1 MANGDSAAT
10 ALIARLTLLMLNL
23 VLLGLGIALCVLG
36 SNEDGTAGLIRAIYA
51 EGGLTMA
58 AFQKPDVALA
68 VSGAFIICTSLQVRA
83 HARPRILTR
92 SSLPRS
98 PPSHPAGF
106 GGAESR
112 AQFQLGAN
120 NRSPPCPELPGLP
133 RILHR
138 LEAHPLHV
146 PHHVSLSPR
155 RCHILRG
162 DDARVQG

>member
-10 ALIARLTLLMLNL
+10 ALIARLTLLTLNL

-68 VSGAFIICTSLQVRA
+68 VSGAFIISTSIQVRA
-83 HARPRILTR
+83 HAHPPR

-98 PPSHPAGF
+98 PPPTPPDSAGR
-106 GGAESR
+106 GSR
-112 AQFQLGAN
+112 AHFNSALTIAPPVSRTPRAASELAPA
-120 NRSPPCPELPGLP
+120 RSAPSSRTTPC
-133 RILHR
+133 
-138 LEAHPLHV
+138 
-146 PHHVSLSPR
+146 VSFSSPVSYSAR
-155 RCHILRG
+155 R
-162 DDARVQG
+162 

>member
-83 HARPRILTR
+83 HAHPH
-92 SSLPRS
+92 SLFPT
-98 PPSHPAGF
+98 PLAT
-106 GGAESR
+106 
-112 AQFQLGAN
+112 
-120 NRSPPCPELPGLP
+120 LP
-133 RILHR
+133 
-138 LEAHPLHV
+138 
-146 PHHVSLSPR
+146 PR
-155 RCHILRG
+155 RIRRG
-162 DDARVQG
+162 GIPRAISTRR

>member
-83 HARPRILTR
+83 HAHPHTCRAP
-92 SSLPRS
+92 
-98 PPSHPAGF
+98 PPSP
-106 GGAESR
+106 R
-112 AQFQLGAN
+112 A
-120 NRSPPCPELPGLP
+120 ELPAAVGP
-133 RILHR
+133 ER
-138 LEAHPLHV
+138 AP
-146 PHHVSLSPR
+146 P
-155 RCHILRG
+155 
-162 DDARVQG
+162 